1 MDVDIVGYEFAVE
14 PELRTWMTQ
23 RIEKIASRFGPVE
36 HARIEIRRATA
47 WSSVQWAVE
56 MRVRA
61 YATELTAEVVEMPDL
76 ELAFDDVMIDIAAQ
90 LRSRRWARDGVA
102 ERCKWCDGDEYL
114 HVHRARQDGRPL
126 HLSAD
131 RRTQRAVGL
140 LEALMCRGCG
150 HVEWFVSDPGR
161 ISPKQDHVTIVKAK
175 PPEPDP
181 YR

>member
-1 MDVDIVGYEFAVE
+1 MDVDIVGHEFAVE
-14 PELRTWMTQ
+14 AELRAWMTQ
-23 RIEKIASRFGPVE
+23 RIEKIASRFGPIE

-56 MRVRA
+56 MRVSA
-61 YATELTAEVVEMPDL
+61 YAIEIDAAVVEMPDL
-76 ELAFDDVMIDIAAQ
+76 ELAFDDVMIEIAAT

-102 ERCKWCDGDEYL
+102 ARCKWCDGDEYL

-126 HLSAD
+126 HLAAD